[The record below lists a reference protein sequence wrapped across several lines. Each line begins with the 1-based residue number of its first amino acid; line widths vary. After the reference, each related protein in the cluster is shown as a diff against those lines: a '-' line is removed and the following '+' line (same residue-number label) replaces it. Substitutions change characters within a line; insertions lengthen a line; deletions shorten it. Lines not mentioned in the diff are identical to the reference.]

1 MGPSAEHV
9 ECTRLSC
16 RGTVLVVSYPLADR
30 TAYQTAQTVFVA
42 HPTAQQPSGNR
53 ACDGVGGAAGLGVAR
68 RGRASPPAEHGRA
81 ATAGTAEPRASLPA
95 AARAVGGRGECARSG
110 EGEYARGGRGA
121 AASSQHVAG
130 DRLLPEPLACAGPGT
145 VECGTGAVLFAA
157 FEALSLSQSSPTRPP
172 TALVPGVGP
181 VPLPGNTCLGGLPL
195 SGGLS

>member
-1 MGPSAEHV
+1 G
-9 ECTRLSC
+9 
-16 RGTVLVVSYPLADR
+16 
-30 TAYQTAQTVFVA
+30 
-42 HPTAQQPSGNR
+42 
-53 ACDGVGGAAGLGVAR
+53 
-68 RGRASPPAEHGRA
+68 
-81 ATAGTAEPRASLPA
+81 
-95 AARAVGGRGECARSG
+95 G

-195 SGGLS
+195 SGGLSSRLWGRPPSLRLTPLEARLFLLTLVLRLCCQNSCACSCVRSLARSC